1 MSNEKVT
8 YKQLRSAV
16 VQVDNSA
23 EAGRTYA
30 IAADVRIQNP
40 GGVEAFEGGTVT
52 RDGNQVATFS
62 CWGGDSNVSV
72 QYTGIES
79 SEQVAVLQAVN
90 GFMQATRQLV
100 ADSQGSVE
108 QPGEEGETPAMEPAM
123 VEALRQQ
130 IMLSRMVINTMAL
143 TDGQALEVQSL
154 YPEWGDLIGRELDE
168 GFRLQHEGVLYR
180 VLQKHTAQ
188 QDWTP
193 GTATASLYA
202 VVSASAAEEHAG
214 TREDPIPYVQ
224 GMLIGKDKYY
234 TEAGILY
241 VGLMDAP
248 NGYPNDLKDLPTLA
262 SPVTEE
268 EG

>member
-8 YKQLRSAV
+8 YKELRSAV

-23 EAGRTYA
+23 DEGRAYG
-30 IAADVRIQNP
+30 ISADVRVQNP

-52 RDGNQVATFS
+52 KDGAQVAAFS

-72 QYTGIES
+72 QYIGIES

-90 GFMQATRQLV
+90 GFMEATRQLV
-100 ADSQGSVE
+100 ASSQEGGGL
-108 QPGEEGETPAMEPAM
+108 PGEEGETPAMEPAM
-123 VEALRQQ
+123 VEALGQQ
-130 IMLSRMVINTMAL
+130 IMLSRMTINTMSL
-143 TDGQALEVQSL
+143 TDEQALEVKSL
-154 YPEWGDLIGRELDE
+154 YPEWGDLIGQELDE

-180 VLQKHTAQ
+180 VLQKHTTQ

-224 GMLIGKDKYY
+224 GMLIEKDKYY
-234 TEAGILY
+234 TEGGILY

-262 SPVTEE
+262 SVVTEE
-268 EG
+268 E

>member
-1 MSNEKVT
+1 MNEKVT

-23 EAGRTYA
+23 DTSKTYD
-30 IAADVRIQNP
+30 IAADVRLQGQNT
-40 GGVEAFEGGTVT
+40 VEAFESGTVAK
-52 RDGNQVATFS
+52 DGAQVATFYCYGEAANIS
-62 CWGGDSNVSV
+62 INF
-72 QYTGIES
+72 QGIES
-79 SEQVAVLQAVN
+79 NKQCEVVEAINA
-90 GFMQATRQLV
+90 FMEDVKAK
-100 ADSQGSVE
+100 AGSST
-108 QPGEEGETPAMEPAM
+108 PGELPVGEPTETEI
-123 VEALRQQ
+123 VTQQ
-130 IMLSRMVINTMAL
+130 LALSRMMINTMSL
-143 TDGQALEVQSL
+143 TDEQALEVKDL
-154 YPEWGDLIGRELDE
+154 YPRWEELVEEEQPEELPE
-168 GFRLQHEGVLYR
+168 GYLLTCGGVLYK
-180 VLQKHTAQ
+180 VLQKHTPQ

-202 VVSASAAEEHAG
+202 IVSASATEEHAG

-224 GMLIGKDKYY
+224 GMLIEKDKYY
-234 TEAGILY
+234 TEDGILY